1 MLVIHVKNND
11 GVYAVDNCAKLQSQ
25 TGLAAGH
32 AEGDRAIRRPQQ
44 GGATAGLRACSAC
57 AGDYE
62 DPDRTARAPHESGGE
77 EREDE
82 ADQLGEE
89 FPAEEQ

>member
-1 MLVIHVKNND
+1 M
-11 GVYAVDNCAKLQSQ
+11 DNCGKPQSIEQ
-25 TGLAAGH
+25 GVAGP
-32 AEGDRAIRRPQQ
+32 AGARRQIRGPRF

-62 DPDRTARAPHESGGE
+62 DPDGRACAPDESGGDD
-77 EREDE
+77 REDE
-82 ADQLGEE
+82 ADHLAEE

>member
-1 MLVIHVKNND
+1 M
-11 GVYAVDNCAKLQSQ
+11 DNCGKPQSI
-25 TGLAAGH
+25 AGKF
-32 AEGDRAIRRPQQ
+32 AGPAGAGREIREPRPA
-44 GGATAGLRACSAC
+44 GATAGLRACSAC

-62 DPDRTARAPHESGGE
+62 DPDGRAWAPDESGGD

-82 ADQLGEE
+82 ADHLADE

>member
-1 MLVIHVKNND
+1 
-11 GVYAVDNCAKLQSQ
+11 VDNCGKPESIEDMV
-25 TGLAAGH
+25 TSPAGV
-32 AEGDRAIRRPQQ
+32 DRRSRKPRS
-44 GGATAGLRACSAC
+44 GSATTCLRACSGC

-62 DPDRTARAPHESGGE
+62 DPDGRAWAPDESGGD

-82 ADQLGEE
+82 ADHFAEE